1 MLGVHS
7 RDFLVAVVLLSPLPI
22 RVAARTIVLVAL
34 LGIGDGRWTTGR
46 ADSNPRQLRALQL
59 LDRRKPGVA
68 ARVRFEWDPVAGAR
82 RYALTGR
89 WTSPPSWAIQS
100 ASYSV
105 TARNATVW
113 EKHRV
118 AFQVS
123 IPEGTHSWSVVALL
137 GADEHGDFAH
147 PTAVSFDCR

>member
-1 MLGVHS
+1 M
-7 RDFLVAVVLLSPLPI
+7 

-34 LGIGDGRWTTGR
+34 LGMGEERTAMSGGRTTG
-46 ADSNPRQLRALQL
+46 ASNPRQLRALLL
-59 LDRRKPGVA
+59 LDRRKPGAA
-68 ARVRFEWDPVAGAR
+68 ARVRFEWDPVPGAR

-100 ASYSV
+100 ANYSV
-105 TARNATVW
+105 AARNATVW

-118 AFQVS
+118 AFEVS

-137 GADEHGDFAH
+137 GVDEHGDFAH
-147 PTAVSFDCR
+147 PTAVSFDVR